1 MIKSILHDFIMIK
14 HHLKGKS
21 EVLGKMYKRISGEK
35 FMTYKYGKFGP
46 NAKAY
51 FRETTCVV
59 Q

>member
-1 MIKSILHDFIMIK
+1 MIK